1 MVLCLSMAS
10 SSCDSDV
17 FCAPE
22 AEFSSLTI
30 LGILM
35 SFVGNFVNSVG
46 YILQKIGYQR
56 LLEKQQA
63 EPNLEHKIWSEGI
76 WVAGFVTYA
85 VGSLTH
91 GAALGFAS
99 QALLVPM
106 EGVTLVA
113 NAFLAPIF
121 LGEKLGTAEMLG
133 SLICCI
139 GIAITVLF
147 GPNSEQE
154 YTTDDLLEFWYTPQ
168 FLIYGSLQAGAGVF
182 AYCTLLKVRAINRA
196 ENVEYDG
203 QTGAMDMP
211 RAKLAANLHTAIA
224 GVLAAF
230 NVLFLKTVSTVLLN
244 SPEPASERFS
254 TPWPYVFIVAFILC
268 NLSMEIW
275 KQKALQQF
283 ESVYIVPVFQAALI
297 VLAVLTGGVFFKE
310 FNSMAALNLVIFFV
324 VGLATV
330 AAGVFVLAH
339 TQESKFAKLIRVK
352 LLNTIKA
359 LRAMGGLGGLG
370 LRSRSNTVV
379 PVEEEEE
386 EGKTPSLVG
395 ANKMPGV
402 GFAFGGSRNASRRP
416 SEAPDSTS
424 RSGSRR
430 PSLSPSQIQRSMS
443 EPNSMRASRSTD
455 SSQTPI
461 DLSPKVHKLEPLPQK
476 TEAPPIVTE

>member
-1 MVLCLSMAS
+1 M
-10 SSCDSDV
+10 

-22 AEFSSLTI
+22 AEFSGLTV
-30 LGILM
+30 LGIVM
-35 SFVGNFVNSVG
+35 SFVGNFINSVG
-46 YILQKIGYQR
+46 YILQKIGYGR
-56 LLEKQQA
+56 LLEKQNA
-63 EPNLEHKIWSEGI
+63 EPEAEFKIWHEWI

-85 VGSLTH
+85 IGSLTH

-121 LGEKLGTAEMLG
+121 LGEKLGKPEIIG
-133 SLICCI
+133 SLICCV

-168 FLIYGSLQAGAGVF
+168 FLIYGSLQIAAGGT
-182 AYCTLLKVRAINRA
+182 AYMMLLKVRAINA
-196 ENVEYDG
+196 EEKVKYDG
-203 QTGAMDMP
+203 QAGSMDKP
-211 RAKLAANLHTAIA
+211 RARFAANLHTAIA

-244 SPEPASERFS
+244 SPEPASERFA
-254 TPWPYVFIVAFILC
+254 TPWPYVFILAFVLC

-297 VLAVLTGGVFFKE
+297 VLAVLTGGVYFKE
-310 FNSMAALNLVIFFV
+310 FNDMAALNLVIFFL

-339 TQESKFAKLIRVK
+339 TQEAKFVKLIRIKVMH
-352 LLNTIKA
+352 TIKA
-359 LRAMGGLGGLG
+359 LRAMGGLGGIG
-370 LRSRSNTVV
+370 LRSRSNTVA
-379 PVEEEEE
+379 PEDPTAPDPESDADPEYFS
-386 EGKTPSLVG
+386 GTADPP
-395 ANKMPGV
+395 KMPGV
-402 GFAFGGSRNASRRP
+402 GFAFGGSRNP
-416 SEAPDSTS
+416 S
-424 RSGSRR
+424 RSSSRPGSRR
-430 PSLSPSQIQRSMS
+430 PSRSPSPLDAPLARSQS
-443 EPNSMRASRSTD
+443 DPTLD
-455 SSQTPI
+455 G
-461 DLSPKVHKLEPLPQK
+461 SPPTKVHKLEPLPQK
-476 TEAPPIVTE
+476 IQQQQESLGSVESGAVSGDQET